1 MMQAIECALTKLGKA
16 HYDRFMSV
24 IIIFFIIAFSS
35 FVQTASGFGIALI
48 ATPLLINQIGIV
60 MTIPLMALIAML
72 CRVVMLI
79 HYHAHFN
86 LAEVWRLMVS
96 ALIGVPLGFFLYI
109 SMDKHTVEIVLGV
122 IVVGYALFSLISPS
136 VPPMDDNRWAYGFG
150 FIAGILGG
158 AYNMGGMPAVI
169 YGTGRKWSPKTFKGN
184 LQLVAL
190 VTGTFI
196 IFTRGINGEYTPDIL
211 GLMLI
216 GIPATVIG
224 ALLGFGSDRYLRGAL
239 FRRMVLVLMLLIGID
254 LIL

>member
-1 MMQAIECALTKLGKA
+1 
-16 HYDRFMSV
+16 MSV

-48 ATPLLINQIGIV
+48 ATPLLINQIGII
-60 MTIPLMALIAML
+60 MTIPLVALIAML

-86 LAEVWRLMVS
+86 FHEVWRLMVA
-96 ALIGVPLGFFLYI
+96 ALFGIPFGFFLYI
-109 SMDKHTVEIVLGV
+109 SLNKHTVEILLGMIV
-122 IVVGYALFSLISPS
+122 IGYALFSLLTPK
-136 VPPMDDNRWAYGFG
+136 VPPMDDNRWAYLLGFVSG
-150 FIAGILGG
+150 VLGG

-190 VTGTFI
+190 ITGTLI
-196 IFTRGINGEYTPDIL
+196 IITRGASGEYTPDVL

-216 GIPATVIG
+216 GAPATVLG
-224 ALLGFGSDRYLRGAL
+224 ALLGFWSDAYLRGAL
-239 FRRMVLVLMLLIGID
+239 FRRLVLVLMLVIGID